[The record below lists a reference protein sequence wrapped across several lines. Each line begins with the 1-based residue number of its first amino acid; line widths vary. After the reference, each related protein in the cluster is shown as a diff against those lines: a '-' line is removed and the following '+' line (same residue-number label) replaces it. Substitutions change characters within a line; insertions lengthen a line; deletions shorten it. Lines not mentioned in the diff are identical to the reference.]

1 MIDKFERLRDLE
13 YLKSRFENNF
23 PLIYIG
29 DKVIGNSRWAGEN
42 KKNPLEGKEGVVIGI
57 QHGFQ
62 SVFNRDYLILTMI
75 GEDKRSYRAWLY
87 TLDLKMKHEDNH
99 GLMKSGGMVYIDDRI
114 QITDKNHYR
123 LGRIGNVRAIFGNS
137 KRNKL
142 IYEVRDEKVM
152 KQFHEI
158 NDEISNKIDEELT
171 KKLPDFE
178 HSSYAQLFKEEV
190 MKDLFEEQ
198 EVKEL
203 EEFLKYLEEN
213 SRFLVKSSSV
223 ELIERFPPNTLFKE

>member
-1 MIDKFERLRDLE
+1 
-13 YLKSRFENNF
+13 
-23 PLIYIG
+23 
-29 DKVIGNSRWAGEN
+29 
-42 KKNPLEGKEGVVIGI
+42 
-57 QHGFQ
+57 
-62 SVFNRDYLILTMI
+62 
-75 GEDKRSYRAWLY
+75 
-87 TLDLKMKHEDNH
+87 
-99 GLMKSGGMVYIDDRI
+99 
-114 QITDKNHYR
+114 
-123 LGRIGNVRAIFGNS
+123 
-137 KRNKL
+137 
-142 IYEVRDEKVM
+142 M